1 MKSKYTAAAL
11 AFFLGGLG
19 AHKFYLGKTGKGIL
33 YLVFV
38 WTYIPAILGLI
49 EAITYLTADEYEF
62 NAKYGKQGPS
72 IPSYTAEPVRYHVDE
87 QPQVPPTP
95 QVQIPK
101 QNSTPPTSGS
111 SFASARKKMASA
123 TKTNE

>member
-1 MKSKYTAAAL
+1 MKPKHIAAVL

-19 AHKFYLGKTGKGIL
+19 AHKFYLGKTGQGVL
-33 YLVFV
+33 YLLFF

-72 IPSYTAEPVRYHVDE
+72 IPSYTADPVRYHVDE
-87 QPQVPPTP
+87 QPEVPPTP
-95 QVQIPK
+95 QVQAPK
-101 QNSTPPTSGS
+101 QDLVQSTSVS
-111 SFASARKKMASA
+111 SFASARKKMAAA
-123 TKTNE
+123 TKISK